1 MSQSNKPLIHFAH
14 ANGIPSAVYRKL
26 LAQLKD
32 EYDVVTLPVIGTDP
46 RYPVTNHWDLL
57 VEQLIAS
64 IESQNQGRKVIALGH
79 SLGSLLSLMAAYKR
93 PDLMTQVIMLD
104 PPLIAG
110 LPSLAIHLAKI
121 FKPDYIDKV
130 TPAGLSAKRRDHW
143 DSREQAA
150 QSLRPRGLF
159 ADFDQDC
166 FDDYIRYGLQ
176 DDPQGGVTLTIPKA
190 VEVAVFRN
198 NPSMFWLKPRRP
210 PAIPAHLV
218 AGAQSQFYARRFPQR
233 IKRQM
238 GIPYSLQQGGHMF
251 PLEHPLEVAATVK
264 KIILQQQR

>member
-1 MSQSNKPLIHFAH
+1 MSPGNKPLIHFAH

-26 LAQLKD
+26 LDALKD
-32 EYDVVTLPVIGTDP
+32 DYDVVTLPEIGTDP
-46 RYPVTNHWDLL
+46 RYPVTNHWALL

-64 IESQNQGRKVIALGH
+64 IESQNQGRQVIALGH

-121 FKPDYIDKV
+121 FRPDYIDRV

-150 QSLRPRGLF
+150 QLLRSRGLF

-166 FDDYIRYGLQ
+166 FDDYIRYGLK
-176 DDPQGGVTLTIPKA
+176 DDPRGGVTLTIPKM
-190 VEVAVFRN
+190 VEVEVFRN

-210 PAIPAHLV
+210 PAVPVHLV
-218 AGAQSQFYARRFPQR
+218 AGAQSQFYARGFPQR

-238 GIPYSLQQGGHMF
+238 NIPFSLQEGGHMF
-251 PLEHPLEVAATVK
+251 PLEHPLQVAARVK
-264 KIILQQQR
+264 ALIIKS